1 MNVLNVLHSPVD
13 LDDGRLVFP
22 HEIVELSGELGPH
35 VKGHVAAGRLEEVA
49 KTVVKPKGKEKEQAN
64 G

>member
-1 MNVLNVLHSPVD
+1 MKVMNVLHSPVD

-22 HEIVELSGELGPH
+22 RETVEVRGEVGPH
-35 VKGHVAAGRLEEVA
+35 AKGHVAAGRLVEVA
-49 KTVVKPKGKEKEQAN
+49 GASVKPKGKEKEQAD